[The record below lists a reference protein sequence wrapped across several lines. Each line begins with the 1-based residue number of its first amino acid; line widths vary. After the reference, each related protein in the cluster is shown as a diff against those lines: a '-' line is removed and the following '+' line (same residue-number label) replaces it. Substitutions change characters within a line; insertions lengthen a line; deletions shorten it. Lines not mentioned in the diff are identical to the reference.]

1 MKKAGMLVACFV
13 LLSCIGPAQ
22 EQPADKTALLKEFTR
37 TAQVDGLTLSFVH
50 LNNRTV
56 DVLFEAPG
64 KYALRARANQST
76 MFYVQGTPE
85 KEIQLDTKFV
95 MEQDGQ
101 TFQGVTQNIKNFQ
114 SETALTKG
122 ERIDG
127 LLHFSQKIDA
137 SHEFTVKNT
146 SCLVTFKLTPEAL
159 QMLQPVTPGN

>member
-22 EQPADKTALLKEFTR
+22 EPSVDKTAMLKEFTR

-64 KYALRARANQST
+64 KYALRARASQST

-85 KEIQLDTKFV
+85 KDVQLDTKFV

-101 TFQGVTQNIKNFQ
+101 TFQGVAQNIKNFQ
-114 SETALTKG
+114 SETALAKG

-127 LLHFSQKIDA
+127 LLHFARKIDP
-137 SHEFTVKNT
+137 SHEFTVKNAAY
-146 SCLVTFKLTPEAL
+146 VVMFKLTPEAL
-159 QMLQPVTPGN
+159 QMLQPVPPGD